1 MKSNKNKSNKP
12 IQEWSKPKGG
22 LRENDPPSVWEPS
35 YRNTKKLQ
43 LSEMIGCWQ
52 KETSNDTAALQ

>member
-1 MKSNKNKSNKP
+1 LINTMKSNKNKSNKP

-43 LSEMIGCWQ
+43 LSE
-52 KETSNDTAALQ
+52 NDRLLAKGNKQ

>member
-43 LSEMIGCWQ
+43 LSE
-52 KETSNDTAALQ
+52 NDRLLAKGNKQ